1 MFVLLDVRLV
11 MLIFHSSFHMLTV
24 LTLLQFFLLSFL
36 LSDLALFEMIL
47 VGVGLEVDDSVG

>member
-1 MFVLLDVRLV
+1 LFRLIDSVFVLLDVRLV

-36 LSDLALFEMIL
+36 LSDLALF
-47 VGVGLEVDDSVG
+47 VGVCFA

>member
-1 MFVLLDVRLV
+1 